1 MSQNTGGHEPR
12 LVANQYPERLSMIG
26 RAACFV
32 VALFVGLLPAI
43 GQEEGWRHGLALI
56 GTPKYEHGFRHF
68 DYVNP
73 DAPKGGL
80 VRFGVQGTFDN
91 FNLVVSGVKGELE
104 AGISRIYDTLMTRS
118 MDEVGTEYGLLAE
131 AVRYPADYSSVTYR
145 LNQHARWHDGRP
157 VTAEDVIFSLNSL
170 KIYSPLYALY
180 YKNVSEVKKTGEREV
195 TFTFNETG
203 NRELPQIVGQLP
215 VLPKHWWEATGS
227 DGKPRNIGETT
238 LEPPLGSGP
247 YRLKSFEAGRT
258 VSYERVSEYWG
269 ESLNVNR
276 GQHNLDEVRYEYFR
290 DATVL
295 LEAFKADRIDY
306 RTENIARQWATAY
319 DFPAVHDGRV
329 VREEFPL
336 RAMGVMQAL
345 VFNLRQDRFKDERVR
360 RAFNLAFDFEDI
372 NRTLFYGLY
381 DRIDSFFFGTDLA
394 ATGLPEGRELAIL
407 ESLRDKVPTSVF
419 TAPYRN
425 PVNGTN
431 QAVRDNLRQAMH
443 LPEEAGY
450 ELKGGRMVS
459 RLTGEPLTAEYI
471 TADASFERVILPYR
485 QALERI
491 GIGLSVRVLDPAQYQ
506 NRVRSFDFDITTHVW
521 AQSLSPG
528 NEQREYWGSGAAD
541 RPGSQNI
548 AGIKDPA
555 IDALIERIIFAR
567 DREELVA
574 ATKALD
580 RVLLHHNYVVPQ
592 WYSLV
597 ARTAR
602 WNRFGRP
609 VDLPHY
615 GGSAFPDV
623 WWYDPAL
630 ATRVG
635 TSR

>member
-1 MSQNTGGHEPR
+1 
-12 LVANQYPERLSMIG
+12 MIG
-26 RAACFV
+26 RAACIV
-32 VALFVGLLPAI
+32 VALYVGLSPAT
-43 GQEEGWRHGLALI
+43 GREEGWRHGLTLM
-56 GTPKYEHGFRHF
+56 GTPKYEIGFQHF

-104 AGISRIYDTLMTRS
+104 AGIGRVYDTLMTRS
-118 MDEVGTEYGLLAE
+118 MDEVGTVYGLLAE

-145 LNQHARWHDGRP
+145 LNRHARWHDGRP
-157 VTAEDVIFSLNSL
+157 VTPEDVIFSLDSL
-170 KIYSPLYALY
+170 KTYSPLYALY
-180 YKNVSEVKKTGEREV
+180 YKNVSEAEKTGEREV

-215 VLPKHWWEATGS
+215 VLPKHWWEATDP

-258 VSYERVSEYWG
+258 ASYERVPDYWG

-306 RTENIARQWATAY
+306 RSENIARQWATAY
-319 DFPAVHDGRV
+319 DFPAVRDGRV
-329 VREEFPL
+329 VKEEFPL

-381 DRIDSFFFGTDLA
+381 DRIDSFFFGTDLT

-407 ESLRDKVPTSVF
+407 ESLGDKVPASVF
-419 TAPYRN
+419 TEPYRN
-425 PVNGTN
+425 PINGTN
-431 QAVRDNLRQAMH
+431 QAVRDNLRQAMR
-443 LPEEAGY
+443 LLEQAGY
-450 ELKGGRMVS
+450 ELNGGRMVS

-471 TADASFERVILPYR
+471 TADPSFERVILPYR

-491 GIGLSVRVLDPAQYQ
+491 GISLSVRVLDPAQYQ

-521 AQSLSPG
+521 TQSLSPG

-541 RPGSQNI
+541 QQGSQNI

-555 IDALIERIIFAR
+555 IDALIERIIFAG

-609 VDLPHY
+609 VDLPRY

-630 ATRVG
+630 AARVG